1 MSGWFG
7 IGPIFLTYSFPL
19 TLIHPEAA
27 VGLPEDRKKIP
38 WVDGETMILLEL
50 WGDDSVQQDLKHC
63 PYNSHI
69 YSEISGKAQLP
80 WLLQNCRAV
89 PHQDKALE
97 SQLSAVSGN
106 NLVIIAFQFLLL
118 IHL

>member
-69 YSEISGKAQLP
+69 YSEISEKLNFRGYYRTAEQCHTRIKRLKAGYRQC
-80 WLLQNCRAV
+80 QETIR
-89 PHQDKALE
+89 
-97 SQLSAVSGN
+97 
-106 NLVIIAFQFLLL
+106 
-118 IHL
+118 